1 MTVIKIINGHKTEL
15 HLCKNCAKK
24 FEDASDPDPAYENI
38 FAPLGEYE
46 NLPRNKICPACKTT
60 LKQFLETGYLGC
72 EQCYREF
79 EDEIEEVLKKV
90 QGATLHVGKM
100 PKGRDRNDRQELLE
114 YERLSQE
121 LKRAILDERFED
133 AGVIKQKL
141 KRLLK

>member
-1 MTVIKIINGHKTEL
+1 M
-15 HLCKNCAKK
+15 
-24 FEDASDPDPAYENI
+24 
-38 FAPLGEYE
+38 
-46 NLPRNKICPACKTT
+46 
-60 LKQFLETGYLGC
+60 
-72 EQCYREF
+72 
-79 EDEIEEVLKKV
+79 